1 MRPALRSL
9 PSGAAALLPLLLLAA
24 CGGNGDGAT
33 PRYAGPGTLD
43 VTVSV
48 GGETDRSGA
57 QLTVAGPTPASA
69 TTDATGQRQFT
80 RLTAGGYTVT
90 ASLPWTAERTLS
102 SAATVS
108 GGQTTPVAF
117 SFTPVGD
124 VTGQVSLQGI
134 SQPSGVVIAVA
145 GTQVAATTDATG
157 SYRISGVP
165 AGART
170 LIASAPGFASATA
183 QVTVVYRQAATAP
196 ALSLAPGATPAL
208 DLSKL
213 QIVRTPVGQPDSVSG
228 AAGAVL
234 GMLLSDP
241 LSRPAKVNLR
251 SPAGTLLASAVPAAD
266 GSLPATA
273 LPGDGTG
280 GHFAPGEVLASV
292 VDQFGVESTPA
303 SIAAGRDVA
312 GPTGNG
318 ALVGFARR
326 DTTQA
331 DGIAGLTGAFADATS
346 ALAAVRLYL
355 PDGTFVTSAPAEAS
369 GGFAEVAVGQAGGG
383 SPARLL
389 VSAVD
394 KCGNEGAPVEAG
406 VGEEL
411 AGPAVDGS
419 RVSIQR
425 RALGAQ
431 DGVSGTS
438 GAIQFVCYPTAVTVA
453 SDPTLPVSAGLVAQG
468 APGASDG
475 SFLEL
480 AVGTATQ
487 SYPRLWVSATDKC
500 GLSASVAAEA
510 QNADVT
516 PPVVD
521 PTLIAYALQSG
532 GAPTVHGLPGAVTD
546 LLSAVRQVD
555 LLPPA
560 GGAPLASVAPAGD
573 GSFPDQ
579 AVGAVAGDRVQVVAT
594 DKPGNVAA
602 AVLSRKVSATLSLA
616 GRVRQAPLAPLSAA
630 AYGFVAPFDPRSA
643 GPGLGPALGQELS
656 LADIGNASALDGT
669 TTASPAAA
677 PWSLTGN
684 GWALASGGARSYVSG
699 AVDSADQALIVFGGW
714 DGVQTL
720 DETLEFV
727 PLLGTWTRL
736 SPVGGVKPS
745 ARTQAAMADLGNGTV
760 LLFGGA
766 DATGTPLGDTWLW
779 TGATSTWTQLT
790 PATAPGARYDASIA
804 FDAARNKVVLFGGSQ
819 LVGTPPYTSYAP
831 LGDTWEYDPPTL
843 TLPSGV
849 WTQAAPVAP
858 NAPSARS
865 GAAMTWAQAPSATT
879 APKTVLF
886 GGVDASG
893 TSQADLWTWDGSA
906 WTLSTPATCAASPSS
921 CPSAR
926 YDARLAFD
934 PSTVSAVLQGGEPS
948 AIGNETWILDPVAWS
963 WTAGPALPGG
973 PRSGQVLA
981 SFPTTAPGLPGLLLA
996 GGSVLDGLGVSSF
1009 ASGVWAA
1016 SYGPGAVPSARSRAP
1031 FAFDANLSSLLV
1043 HGNGS
1048 DPAPAASDT
1057 WTFGGAWSFGQAS
1070 SPVLAR
1076 AALAWDGAR
1085 GVAVLYGC
1093 GAGASAPC
1101 TTWEWDG
1108 SAFQQRPSAHSP
1120 TARGGHALAWDAAH
1134 GVTVLFGGADANGN
1148 PLAETWTWDG
1158 TDWSQLQ
1165 TTAAPPARWYGA
1177 LAFDAARGAMVLYG
1191 GMPGA
1196 ALAPLQDTW
1205 ELSATGWTERTPAA
1219 SPPASGSPA
1228 LAYDPVGKHTV
1239 LCDDAGKVWEWDGA
1253 SWTAPVLPG
1262 AGGPAPGART
1272 AAALAWNPAAG
1283 VLALLGGSTS
1293 STPGDLPAS
1302 LDVSDLWQLDR
1313 HAPAAVFAGQVAA
1326 FAVDPQA
1333 TLSSAVASYAG
1344 AARGD
1349 ELGNATYG
1357 VELLAWDWVNAQ
1369 WRALGVVGSTERQTV
1384 GNAISAAL
1392 PGALAN
1398 YVQQGRLAL
1407 LMMPVY
1413 PSSAPGGAGV
1423 ASDLWTDYVA
1433 LQVEYLLP

>member
-1 MRPALRSL
+1 MRPALRSPFAGATAL
-9 PSGAAALLPLLLLAA
+9 PLLLLLLAA
-24 CGGNGDGAT
+24 CGGNSDGAT
-33 PRYAGPGTLD
+33 ARYPGPGTLS
-43 VTVSV
+43 VTVSLGSV
-48 GGETDRSGA
+48 ADRSGV
-57 QLTVAGPTPASA
+57 QLAVAGATPASA
-69 TTDATGQRQFT
+69 VTGATGQQQFT
-80 RLTAGGYTVT
+80 KLAAGSYTVT

-102 SAATVS
+102 AAATVN
-108 GGQTTPVAF
+108 GGQTTPLAF

-134 SQPSGVVIAVA
+134 SQPSGVVVAVA

-157 SYRISGVP
+157 SYRLSGVP
-165 AGART
+165 AGAQT
-170 LIASAPGFASATA
+170 LVASAPGFASASVP
-183 QVTVVYRQAATAP
+183 VTVAYAQSVAAP

-213 QIVRTPVGQPDSVSG
+213 QIVRTPIGQPDSVSG

-234 GMLLSDP
+234 GMLGSDP
-241 LSRPAKVNLR
+241 LSRPVKVNLR
-251 SPAGTLLASAVPAAD
+251 SPAGTLLATAVPAAD

-292 VDQFGVESTPA
+292 VDQLGLESTPA
-303 SIAAGRDVA
+303 SIPAGRDVA
-312 GPTGNG
+312 GPAGNG

-331 DGIAGLTGAFADATS
+331 DGIAGLTGAFSDGTS
-346 ALAAVRLYL
+346 ALASVRLYL
-355 PDGTFVTSAPAEAS
+355 PDGTFVTSAPAEAG
-369 GGFAEVAVGQAGGG
+369 GGFAEIAVGQPGGG

-411 AGPAVDGS
+411 AGPALDGS
-419 RVSIQR
+419 RIAIAR
-425 RALGAQ
+425 RPLGAQ
-431 DGVSGTS
+431 DGVSGTA
-438 GAIQFVCYPTAVTVA
+438 GAIQFVCYPTAVTVS
-453 SDPTLPVSAGLVAQG
+453 SDPSLPVAAGLVAQG
-468 APGASDG
+468 APGAADG

-480 AVGTATQ
+480 PVGTSTR

-500 GLSASVAAEA
+500 GLSSTVAAEA

-532 GAPTVHGLPGAVTD
+532 SSATVHGLAKAVTD
-546 LLSAVRQVD
+546 LLSAVREVD
-555 LLPPA
+555 LLPPS
-560 GGAPLASVAPAGD
+560 GGAALASVAPATD

-616 GRVRQAPLAPLSAA
+616 GRVRQAPLAPLGAA
-630 AYGFVAPFDPRSA
+630 AYAFTAPFDPRSA
-643 GPGLGPALGQELS
+643 GPGLGPVLGQELS
-656 LADIGNASALDGT
+656 LADIGKASVLDGT

-677 PWSLTGN
+677 PWTAAGA
-684 GWALASGGARSYVSG
+684 GWALASGGARSYASG
-699 AVDSADQALIVFGGW
+699 AVDSADQALLVFGGW

-779 TGATSTWTQLT
+779 TGATATWTQLA
-790 PATAPGARYDASIA
+790 PASAPGARYDAAIA

-819 LVGTPPYTSYAP
+819 LAGTPPYTSYAP
-831 LGDTWEYDPPTL
+831 LGDTWEYDVA
-843 TLPSGV
+843 SGV
-849 WTQAAPVAP
+849 WTQAAAVAP

-865 GAAMTWAQAPSATT
+865 GAAMTWVQAPSGTT
-879 APKTVLF
+879 APATVLF
-886 GGVDASG
+886 GGADASG
-893 TSQADLWTWDGSA
+893 TSQADLWTWDGAA
-906 WTLSTPATCAASPSS
+906 WTLSTPAQCAASPSS

-934 PSTVSAVLQGGEPS
+934 PSTVTAVLQGGEPS
-948 AIGNETWILDPVAWS
+948 ALGDETWLLDPVART
-963 WTAGPALPGG
+963 WTAGPALPGA
-973 PRSGQVLA
+973 PRSGHVLA
-981 SFPTTAPGLPGLLLA
+981 SFPTTAPGLPGLLLT

-1009 ASGVWAA
+1009 ASGIWNGA
-1016 SYGPGAVPSARSRAP
+1016 YGPGALPSARSRAP

-1057 WTFGGAWSFGQAS
+1057 WTFGGAWSPGPAS

-1101 TTWEWDG
+1101 GTWEWDG
-1108 SAFQQRPSAHSP
+1108 TTFQQRPSAHFPS
-1120 TARGGHALAWDAAH
+1120 ARGGHSLAWDAAH

-1158 TDWSQLQ
+1158 NDWTQLQ
-1165 TTAAPPARWYGA
+1165 TAAAPPARWYGG
-1177 LAFDAARGAMVLYG
+1177 LAFDAARGVTVLSG

-1205 ELSATGWTERTPAA
+1205 ELSAAGWTQRTPAA

-1228 LAYDPVGKHTV
+1228 LAYDPVRARVV
-1239 LCDDAGKVWEWDGA
+1239 LADDAGKVWEWDGA
-1253 SWTAPVLPG
+1253 SWTAPLLPG

-1293 STPGDLPAS
+1293 TTPGDLPAG
-1302 LDVSDLWQLDR
+1302 LDVGDLWQLDR
-1313 HAPAAVFAGQVAA
+1313 RAPAAVFAAQVTA

-1333 TLSSAVASYAG
+1333 TLTSAVATYAG

-1349 ELGNATYG
+1349 ELGSPSYD
-1357 VELLAWDWVNAQ
+1357 VEALAWDWVHAQ
-1369 WRALGVVGSTERQTV
+1369 WTTLGTTRSTEAQTA
-1384 GNAISAAL
+1384 GNAITAPL

-1398 YVQQGRLAL
+1398 YLQQGRLAL
-1407 LMMPVY
+1407 LVAPIY
-1413 PSSAPGGAGV
+1413 PSSAPGGAGI